1 MKRVLV
7 ILVMAVSV
15 VSYSCKEEVT
25 TDDIQVVT
33 PEEMQQISQ
42 LEDIQLVDVRTP
54 EEYKEGY
61 IENFQN
67 IDFLSP
73 DFETEISK
81 LDKTKPVIV
90 YCRSGKRS
98 SKCAAKMK
106 EKGFVKV
113 YDLDGGIA
121 KWKFKGYDLK
131 TKSLP

>member
-7 ILVMAVSV
+7 ILVMAVLL
-15 VSYSCKEEVT
+15 VSYSCKEDPS
-25 TDDIQVVT
+25 TDEIQVVT

-54 EEYKEGY
+54 DEYKEGF

-67 IDFLSP
+67 IDYLSP
-73 DFETEISK
+73 NFDKEIAK

-90 YCRSGKRS
+90 YCKSGTRSG
-98 SKCAAKMK
+98 KCAAKMK

-113 YDLDGGIA
+113 YELDGGIA
-121 KWKFKGYDLK
+121 KWKFKGYDIK